1 MSVNENKTKIIY
13 IKYLVD
19 VKKNFELEVESS
31 IKVYELKKKIENKLG
46 ISIPIHLMLKHVQKR
61 NSISLNDE
69 NLTLDESHIK
79 NGDEIIICKPDFN
92 RGGGPD
98 EFANLSKEFIRKD
111 EVLSSDSKNV
121 PDWRIVGPGIN
132 LYGICEQ
139 ENCVANGKQVIMHV
153 YSNEFD
159 VIKESFMGICP
170 MCHKHFDLDTCS
182 FFMCDYKTEG
192 TYFDKKKDE
201 WVDLPGEI
209 ESTSDRKDF
218 YFDFKKVVQGKDG
231 KVKYKKL
238 ILKVVRYHDAN
249 DK

>member
-1 MSVNENKTKIIY
+1 MSVNENKTKTIY
-13 IKYLVD
+13 IKYLRD
-19 VKKNFELEVESS
+19 VKKNFELEVERS

-46 ISIPIHLMLKHVQKR
+46 ITIHNHLKLKKAYGS
-61 NSISLNDE
+61 SISLTDE
-69 NLTLDESHIK
+69 NLTLDECRIN
-79 NGDEIIICKPDFN
+79 NGDEIIIVETDVK
-92 RGGGPD
+92 GGGPD

-121 PDWRIVGPGIN
+121 PDWRSVGPGIN

-182 FFMCDYKTEG
+182 FFKCDYKTEG

-209 ESTSDRKDF
+209 ENTSDGKDF
-218 YFDFKKVVQGKDG
+218 YFDYKKVVQGKDG

>member
-1 MSVNENKTKIIY
+1 M
-13 IKYLVD
+13 D
-19 VKKNFELEVESS
+19 VKKNFELEVERS

-46 ISIPIHLMLKHVQKR
+46 FVIHSHLMLKKAHRR

-69 NLTLDESHIK
+69 NLTLDECHIK
-79 NGDEIIICKPDFN
+79 NGDIIIIGKTDVKGG
-92 RGGGPD
+92 GGGPD

-121 PDWRIVGPGIN
+121 PDWRSVGPGIN

-139 ENCVANGKQVIMHV
+139 KNCVANGKQVIMHV

-182 FFMCDYKTEG
+182 FFKCDYKTEG

>member
-1 MSVNENKTKIIY
+1 MIANENKTKTIY
-13 IKYLVD
+13 IKYPLD

-31 IKVYELKKKIENKLG
+31 IKDYELKKKIENKLG
-46 ISIPIHLMLKHVQKR
+46 ITIHNHLKLKKAHGR
-61 NSISLNDE
+61 NSISLTDE
-69 NLTLDESHIK
+69 NRTLDECRIK
-79 NGDEIIICKPDFN
+79 NGDEIIIDITHN

-98 EFANLSKEFIRKD
+98 EFSNLSKEFIRKD

-121 PDWRIVGPGIN
+121 PAWRGVGPGIN

-182 FFMCDYKTEG
+182 FFKCDYKTEG

-209 ESTSDRKDF
+209 ENTSDGKDF
-218 YFDFKKVVQGKDG
+218 YFDYKKVVQGKDG

-238 ILKVVRYHDAN
+238 ILKVVRYHDEN

>member
-1 MSVNENKTKIIY
+1 MSVNENKTITIY
-13 IKYLVD
+13 IKYLVTGEIFVLD
-19 VKKNFELEVESS
+19 VEKS
-31 IKVYELKKKIENKLG
+31 IKVYELKKKIENILG
-46 ISIPIHLMLKHVQKR
+46 IRLINKLMIKNVWRR
-61 NSISLNDE
+61 NAISLSDE
-69 NLTLDESHIK
+69 NLTLKESHIK
-79 NGDEIIICKPDFN
+79 NDDTIIIGKSDN
-92 RGGGPD
+92 KGGGQD

-111 EVLSSDSKNV
+111 EVLSSDSKKV
-121 PDWRIVGPGIN
+121 PDWRRVGPGIN

-153 YSNEFD
+153 YSSEFD

-201 WVDLPGEI
+201 WVDLPGKI
-209 ESTSDRKDF
+209 ESTSDGKDF
-218 YFDFKKVVQGKDG
+218 YYDFKKVVQGKAG

-238 ILKVVRYHDAN
+238 FLKVVRYHDAN

>member
-1 MSVNENKTKIIY
+1 MSVNENKTKTIY
-13 IKYLVD
+13 IKYLRD
-19 VKKNFELEVESS
+19 VKKNFELEVERS

-46 ISIPIHLMLKHVQKR
+46 IAIHNHLMLKKAHR
-61 NSISLNDE
+61 WNSISLMDE
-69 NLTLDESHIK
+69 NRTLDECHIK
-79 NGDEIIICKPDFN
+79 NGDEIIIGITDVF
-92 RGGGPD
+92 GGGPD

-121 PDWRIVGPGIN
+121 PDWRSVGPGIN

-182 FFMCDYKTEG
+182 FFRCDYKTEG

-209 ESTSDRKDF
+209 ENTSDGKDF
-218 YFDFKKVVQGKDG
+218 YFDYKKVVQGKDG

>member
-1 MSVNENKTKIIY
+1 MSVNENKTKTIYIIY
-13 IKYLVD
+13 SPD
-19 VKKNFELEVESS
+19 VKKNFELEVEIS

-46 ISIPIHLMLKHVQKR
+46 IAFYNHRIFKKHPGC
-61 NSISLNDE
+61 NPMIILNDE
-69 NLTLDESHIK
+69 NLTLKQCYIK
-79 NGDEIIICKPDFN
+79 NGDEIIVDKEGFG
-92 RGGGPD
+92 GGGPD

-139 ENCVANGKQVIMHV
+139 ENCVAKGKQVIMHV

-182 FFMCDYKTEG
+182 FFKCDYKTEG

-209 ESTSDRKDF
+209 ENTSDGKDF
-218 YFDFKKVVQGKDG
+218 YFDYKKVVQGKDG

>member
-1 MSVNENKTKIIY
+1 MSVNENKTKTIY
-13 IKYLVD
+13 IKYLRD
-19 VKKNFELEVESS
+19 VKKNFELEVERS

-46 ISIPIHLMLKHVQKR
+46 IAIGYLMLKKNPR
-61 NSISLNDE
+61 CNPISLNDE
-69 NLTLDESHIK
+69 NLTLEQCHIR
-79 NGDEIIICKPDFN
+79 NGVEIIVDQTGP

-121 PDWRIVGPGIN
+121 PDWRSVGPGIN

-139 ENCVANGKQVIMHV
+139 ENCVAKGKQVIMHV

-182 FFMCDYKTEG
+182 FFKCDYKTEG

-209 ESTSDRKDF
+209 ENTSDGKDF
-218 YFDFKKVVQGKDG
+218 YFDYKKVVQGKDG

>member
-1 MSVNENKTKIIY
+1 MSVNENKTKTIY
-13 IKYLVD
+13 IEYLPD
-19 VKKNFELEVESS
+19 VKKNFELEVEGS
-31 IKVYELKKKIENKLG
+31 IKLYELKKKIENKLG
-46 ISIPIHLMLKHVQKR
+46 IEIHNHLMLKKAHRR
-61 NSISLNDE
+61 NSISLMDE
-69 NLTLDESHIK
+69 NLTLDECRIN
-79 NGDEIIICKPDFN
+79 NGDEIIIGKTDVV
-92 RGGGPD
+92 GGGPD
-98 EFANLSKEFIRKD
+98 EFANLSEEFIRKD

-121 PDWRIVGPGIN
+121 PDWRSVGPGIN

-182 FFMCDYKTEG
+182 FFKCDYKTEG

-209 ESTSDRKDF
+209 ENTRDGKDF
-218 YFDFKKVVQGKDG
+218 YFDYKKVVQGKDG

>member
-1 MSVNENKTKIIY
+1 MSVNENKTKTIY
-13 IKYLVD
+13 IKNLVD
-19 VKKNFELEVESS
+19 VKKDFELEVERS

-46 ISIPIHLMLKHVQKR
+46 IAIGYLMLKKNPR
-61 NSISLNDE
+61 CNSISLNDE
-69 NLTLDESHIK
+69 NLTLEQCHIR
-79 NGDEIIICKPDFN
+79 NGVEIIVDQTGP

-121 PDWRIVGPGIN
+121 PDWRSVGPGIN

-139 ENCVANGKQVIMHV
+139 ENCVANGKQVIMYV

-182 FFMCDYKTEG
+182 FYMCDYKTEG

>member
-1 MSVNENKTKIIY
+1 MSANENKTKTIY

-139 ENCVANGKQVIMHV
+139 ENCVAKGKQVIMHV

>member
-1 MSVNENKTKIIY
+1 MSANENKTKTIY
-13 IKYLVD
+13 IKYLRD
-19 VKKNFELEVESS
+19 VKKNFELEVERS

-46 ISIPIHLMLKHVQKR
+46 IAIHNHLMLKKAHRR
-61 NSISLNDE
+61 NSISLTDE
-69 NLTLDESHIK
+69 NLTLDKCRIT
-79 NGDEIIICKPDFN
+79 NGDEIIIVNTDVV
-92 RGGGPD
+92 GGGPD

-121 PDWRIVGPGIN
+121 PDWRSVGPGIN

-139 ENCVANGKQVIMHV
+139 ENCVAKGKQVIMHV

-182 FFMCDYKTEG
+182 FFKCDYKTEG

-209 ESTSDRKDF
+209 ENTSDGKDF
-218 YFDFKKVVQGKDG
+218 YFDYKKVVQGKDG

>member
-1 MSVNENKTKIIY
+1 MSVNENKTKTIY
-13 IKYLVD
+13 IKYYGK
-19 VKKNFELEVESS
+19 VKKNFELEVERS

-46 ISIPIHLMLKHVQKR
+46 IAIGYLMLKKNPR
-61 NSISLNDE
+61 CNSISLNDE
-69 NLTLDESHIK
+69 NLTLEQCHIR
-79 NGDEIIICKPDFN
+79 NGVEIIVDQTGP

-139 ENCVANGKQVIMHV
+139 ENCVANGKQVIMRV

-182 FFMCDYKTEG
+182 FFKCDYKTEG

-209 ESTSDRKDF
+209 ENTSDGKDF
-218 YFDFKKVVQGKDG
+218 YFDYKKIVQGKDG

>member
-1 MSVNENKTKIIY
+1 MSVNENKTITIY
-13 IKYLVD
+13 IKYLVTGNIFVLD
-19 VKKNFELEVESS
+19 VEKS
-31 IKVYELKKKIENKLG
+31 IKVYELKKKIENILG
-46 ISIPIHLMLKHVQKR
+46 IRLINKLMIKNVGKR
-61 NSISLNDE
+61 NAISLSDE
-69 NLTLDESHIK
+69 NLTLEESHIK
-79 NGDEIIICKPDFN
+79 NDGTIIIGKSDN
-92 RGGGPD
+92 KGGGQD

-111 EVLSSDSKNV
+111 EVLSSDSKKV
-121 PDWRIVGPGIN
+121 PDWRCVGPGIN

-139 ENCVANGKQVIMHV
+139 ENCVANGKQVIMRV
-153 YSNEFD
+153 YSSEFD

-182 FFMCDYKTEG
+182 FYMCDYKTEG

-201 WVDLPGEI
+201 WVDLQGEI
-209 ESTSDRKDF
+209 ESTSDGKDF
-218 YFDFKKVVQGKDG
+218 YFDFKKVVQGKAG

>member
-1 MSVNENKTKIIY
+1 MSVNENKTKTIY
-13 IKYLVD
+13 IKYLRD
-19 VKKNFELEVESS
+19 VKKNFELEVERS

-46 ISIPIHLMLKHVQKR
+46 IAIHNHLMLKKAHR
-61 NSISLNDE
+61 INSISLTDE
-69 NLTLDESHIK
+69 NLTLDKCRIT
-79 NGDEIIICKPDFN
+79 NGDEIIIVNTDVV
-92 RGGGPD
+92 GGGPD

-121 PDWRIVGPGIN
+121 PDWRSVGPGIN

-139 ENCVANGKQVIMHV
+139 ENCVAKGKQVIMHV

-182 FFMCDYKTEG
+182 FFKCDYKTEG

-209 ESTSDRKDF
+209 ENTSDGKDF
-218 YFDFKKVVQGKDG
+218 YFDYKKVVQGKDG

>member
-1 MSVNENKTKIIY
+1 MSVNENKTKTIY
-13 IKYLVD
+13 IKYLPD
-19 VKKNFELEVESS
+19 VKKNFELEVERS

-46 ISIPIHLMLKHVQKR
+46 IAIHNHLMLKKAHR
-61 NSISLNDE
+61 WNSISLDDE
-69 NLTLDESHIK
+69 NLTLDACRIR
-79 NGDEIIICKPDFN
+79 NGDEIIIGNNDVL
-92 RGGGPD
+92 GGGPD
-98 EFANLSKEFIRKD
+98 EFSNLSTEFIRKD

-121 PDWRIVGPGIN
+121 PDLRTVGPGIN

-159 VIKESFMGICP
+159 VIKENFMGIYP

-182 FFMCDYKTEG
+182 FFKCDYKTEG

-209 ESTSDRKDF
+209 ENTSDGKDF
-218 YFDFKKVVQGKDG
+218 YFDYKKVVQGKDG